1 MEWLK
6 NILLKNIFN
15 KKDLHVILVSGY
27 YTEIP
32 KGVEKTQVK
41 LIDNPESLDFHKK
54 MQEVYPEFKTP
65 YMTIFKNGN
74 FIVFSDRNTILGNLL
89 TLELEQKKL
98 LENLI
103 DQVASCKAPVYGMD
117 EKSIATIVEC
127 FDTNEEHFPVTMKKM
142 QEKYNV
148 ITHEIDCGSDLKIN
162 PVTESYKIA
171 GTTIIKKSNPFP
183 IHKKY
188 YPNNKKTF
196 PINN

>member
-103 DQVASCKAPVYGMD
+103 DQVASCKAPVYGLK
-117 EKSIATIVEC
+117 ENSIATIIEC
-127 FDTNEEHFPVTMKKM
+127 CNIYHEYFPVTMKEIAK
-142 QEKYNV
+142 KYNV
-148 ITHEIDCGSDLKIN
+148 ITHEID
-162 PVTESYKIA
+162 Y
-171 GTTIIKKSNPFP
+171 
-183 IHKKY
+183 
-188 YPNNKKTF
+188 
-196 PINN
+196 